1 MRPTDRRKWIEKQLS
16 VHKKV
21 DIEEMSKQLNVST
34 MTIRR
39 DLNEMERD
47 RKVIRTHGGAISVDS
62 ITEEVPY
69 SLKKTKNVAEKKA
82 IARKALSLVEKDMTI
97 LLDSG
102 TTTFELAK
110 LLKRKSSLTIVTND
124 IKIANELLDSSNEVI
139 VTGGELQK
147 GVGALYGT
155 ATQNMLEVIRADI
168 FFLGAHAIDL
178 HSGVMTPSFEKSLIK
193 QLMIRAAEKTWVLAD
208 SSKFDRKAFS
218 IVCDLE
224 GLDGIITDQELASS
238 LVKKYSTKLKLLF
251 AEE

>member
-1 MRPTDRRKWIEKQLS
+1 MRPADRRKWIEQQLS
-16 VHKKV
+16 VHKKI
-21 DIEEMSKQLNVST
+21 DIDDMSKQLNVST

-39 DLNEMERD
+39 DLNEMEKD
-47 RKVIRTHGGAISVDS
+47 GTVIRTHGGAISVDS

-69 SLKKTKNVAEKKA
+69 SLKKTKNVVQKKA
-82 IARKALSLVEKDMTI
+82 IARCALSLIDEDMTI

-110 LLKRKSSLTIVTND
+110 LLKHRSSLTIVTND

-139 VTGGELQK
+139 VTGGQLQK

-155 ATQNMLEVIRADI
+155 ATQNMLEVIRADL
-168 FFLGAHAIDL
+168 FFLGAHAVDL

-193 QLMIRAAEKTWVLAD
+193 QLMLHAAEKSWVLAD
-208 SSKFDRKAFS
+208 SSKFDQKAFS
-218 IVCDLE
+218 IVCDFEEVE
-224 GLDGIITDQELASS
+224 GVITDQELASS
-238 LVKKYSTKLKLLF
+238 LVNKYRMKTKILF